1 MGNGINAS
9 TGEISYQPN
18 TDFNGVDSF
27 EISASDGEE
36 TAQVTSN
43 VTVDAVNDI
52 PILDAT
58 EISVSGGKVKK
69 GVVLATDVDSDLVNY
84 QVTTTTKNGELTIG
98 ET

>member
-58 EISVSGGKVKK
+58 IVSICHWYMC
-69 GVVLATDVDSDLVNY
+69 LCSY
-84 QVTTTTKNGELTIG
+84 
-98 ET
+98 